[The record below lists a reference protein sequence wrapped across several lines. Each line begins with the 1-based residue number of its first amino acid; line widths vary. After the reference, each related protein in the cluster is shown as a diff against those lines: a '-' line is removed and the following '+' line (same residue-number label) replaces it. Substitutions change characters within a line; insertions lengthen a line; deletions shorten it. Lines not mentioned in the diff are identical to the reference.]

1 MPSRPFD
8 QTLPAGDLRVR
19 LVVSPASLGENRFQ
33 VQVRDAAG
41 QPVAIQLIRLTFT
54 LRELEMG
61 ENVLEAP
68 GDANGNVTLSGSPL
82 SMAGDWQVTVLVR
95 RAGLADVTAVFAV
108 PVGA

>member
-1 MPSRPFD
+1 
-8 QTLPAGDLRVR
+8 
-19 LVVSPASLGENRFQ
+19 
-33 VQVRDAAG
+33 
-41 QPVAIQLIRLTFT
+41 
-54 LRELEMG
+54 MG